1 MFPNV
6 CCMNRSG
13 PHLINRQAWITGP
26 NDKERNGGL
35 FLYLYHHQI
44 NQKIK
49 IGENCLTSND
59 NNIIIINNDDG
70 FFVIT
75 LLLLN
80 FPNLHLLSRYVKCV
94 L

>member
-35 FLYLYHHQI
+35 FLYIIISSSKI

-49 IGENCLTSND
+49 IGENCLALALV
-59 NNIIIINNDDG
+59 IIN
-70 FFVIT
+70 
-75 LLLLN
+75 
-80 FPNLHLLSRYVKCV
+80 K
-94 L
+94 